1 MTKDPSPSPRIVFPT
16 DNRTRVNPTNLQ
28 PYYWFGQLTIT
39 FPSGVV
45 GTGTGTLVGPN
56 KVLTCAHNL
65 YQAQYGG
72 YATNV
77 SFALARNGNTLPYGN
92 PVAATALAVTE
103 EYATLSPPAPD
114 QQGNVASDTDYVY
127 DFGVVTLAS
136 TLDPAN
142 GLYPSMYA
150 ASDNQLNNRQSDI
163 AGYPGDKPAN
173 TLWNG
178 NGALTGCSEE
188 FLFYNIS
195 TYNGQS
201 GSAVRSLFQ
210 NLYPPGIP
218 WIIGVHVAGDRSLNT
233 NFAVRLNQDNIN
245 TIQGWL

>member
-1 MTKDPSPSPRIVFPT
+1 MTKDLTPTPQIVFPT
-16 DNRTRVNPTNLQ
+16 DNRTRINPTNVQ
-28 PYYWFGQLTIT
+28 PYYWFGQLLIT
-39 FPSGVV
+39 FPDGTA
-45 GTGTGTLVGPN
+45 GTGTGTLVSEN

-72 YATNV
+72 YARTV

-92 PVAATALAVTE
+92 PVAATGLAVPE
-103 EYATLSPPAPD
+103 QYELLSPPAPD
-114 QQGNVASDTDYVY
+114 QDGNVDNDTLYVY

-136 TLDPAN
+136 ILDPAN
-142 GLYPSMYA
+142 GLYPAMYA
-150 ASDNQLNNRQSDI
+150 ATDNQLNNRQSDI
-163 AGYPGDKPAN
+163 AGYPGDRPAN

-178 NGALTGCSEE
+178 NGALTGSSED

-218 WIIGVHVAGDRSLNT
+218 WLIGVHVAGDRTLNT
-233 NFAVRLNQDNIN
+233 NFAVRLNQGNID

>member
-1 MTKDPSPSPRIVFPT
+1 MTKAPSPAPMIVFPT
-16 DNRTRVNPTNLQ
+16 DNRTRVTPTNVQ
-28 PYYWFGQLTIT
+28 PYYWVGQLAIT
-39 FPSGVV
+39 FPDGTA
-45 GTGTGTLVGPN
+45 GTGTGTLVAEN

-72 YATNV
+72 YARTV
-77 SFALARNGNTLPYGN
+77 SFTLARNGSTLPYGN
-92 PVAATALAVTE
+92 PVAATGVAVPE
-103 EYATLSPPAPD
+103 EYVSLSPPAPN
-114 QQGNVASDTDYVY
+114 QQGNVASDTLYVY

-136 TLDPAN
+136 ILDPAG
-142 GLYPSMYA
+142 GLYPAMYA
-150 ASDNQLNNRQSDI
+150 ATDNQLNNRQSDI

-173 TLWNG
+173 TMWNG
-178 NGALTGCSEE
+178 NGALTGSSEE

-195 TYNGQS
+195 TYGGQS
-201 GSAVRSLFQ
+201 GSAVRSLFP

-218 WIIGVHVAGDRSLNT
+218 WLIGVHVAGAQDLNT